1 MNYHDIKQLSAETGI
16 GATELIA
23 LSAANDPFYAGL
35 PSREVWARWFADIWN
50 RFGWTTGLHLRRIH
64 YVLVSQETPVMKPDG
79 TAYENTENDWKLLG
93 RASLAARYL
102 RLVPA
107 DGLIDR
113 RNPEPIINAVNETIA
128 GAVPS
133 VGIFSGHPQFDYE
146 LPADLNLDDTL
157 LAPSL
162 GLFGHGRQ
170 TLADGQ
176 PYLVELWVEKTTQ
189 NDILV
194 PLAQRLG
201 VNLVP
206 GTGETSEIL
215 ARAAVERAIEA
226 ERPMRILYISDF
238 DPGGRSMPVG
248 LARKIEFILSDAG
261 LDLDITLE
269 PILLLPEQCE
279 YYRLPRT
286 PIKPTE
292 RRAARFERRFGEGA
306 TELDALEALYPGEL
320 AAIVERECCRYIDP
334 TLGRALRARLLGS
347 GAGT

>member
-1 MNYHDIKQLSAETGI
+1 MNYHDIKQLAAETGI

-23 LSAANDPFYAGL
+23 LSAANDPFYAGQ
-35 PSREVWARWFADIWN
+35 PSREMWARWFAEIWEPVSAG
-50 RFGWTTGLHLRRIH
+50 RRGLHLRRIH
-64 YVLVSQETPVMKPDG
+64 YVLVSQESPVMKPDG
-79 TAYENTENDWKLLG
+79 TPYENTENDWKLLG

-102 RLVPA
+102 KLVPA

-113 RNPEPIINAVNETIA
+113 RNPEPIINAANETIA
-128 GAVPS
+128 GTVPRS
-133 VGIFSGHPQFDYE
+133 RSSPEHPQFDYE

-162 GLFGHGRQ
+162 GLYVLRRQ

-176 PYLVELWVEKTTQ
+176 PYLVELWVEKTTKTTSWSRSPTASAS
-189 NDILV
+189 IWF
-194 PLAQRLG
+194 PAR
-201 VNLVP
+201 
-206 GTGETSEIL
+206 GETSEIL
-215 ARAAVERAIEA
+215 ARAAVERAVAA

-279 YYRLPRT
+279 DYRLPRT
-286 PIKPTE
+286 PIKTTE
-292 RRAARFERRFGEGA
+292 RRACPVR
-306 TELDALEALYPGEL
+306 
-320 AAIVERECCRYIDP
+320 AAIRR
-334 TLGRALRARLLGS
+334 GRHRARRAGGALSWGTGGDRRTRVLPLHRSDAWQRAAAAPS
-347 GAGT
+347 GN